1 MKTHLLHAMCLGL
14 GFGVLPALAQ
24 LPAPNAAGVSAG
36 HDIMSVKDL
45 DSANK
50 FWNALGAEPG
60 QLGTLKLIKLPG
72 VLYLMRAYDTKGGT
86 VLKGGTE
93 GSSVEYVGYKVKNL
107 KDTLAKMDAAGF
119 KPMPGAT
126 KIRAFLLTPD
136 AIKVRLVEDRSL
148 ATPVASDMIQMDVSN
163 VKEAQAWYEKWF
175 GAKLVKDGNE
185 TVADIPGHR
194 ILFVQAK
201 GPVETTKGRAF
212 DRIGLEVKNVEG
224 VCKNLD
230 GAGIK
235 LDGKGFARAKGMDLA
250 VCVITDPWG
259 TYIEISEGL
268 AAVK

>member
-1 MKTHLLHAMCLGL
+1 MCLGL
-14 GFGVLPALAQ
+14 GLGVLPMLAQ

-36 HDIMSVKDL
+36 HDIMSVKDV
-45 DSANK
+45 DAANK
-50 FWNALGAEPG
+50 FWDALGAGSG
-60 QLGTLKLIKLPG
+60 QLGTLKLIKFPG
-72 VLYLMRAYDTKGGT
+72 VLYLMRKADN
-86 VLKGGTE
+86 KGGTE
-93 GSSVEYVGYKVKNL
+93 GSSVGYVGYKVKSL

-126 KIRAFLLTPD
+126 ATQAFLLTPD

-148 ATPVASDMIQMDVSN
+148 ATPVASHMIQMNVSN

-185 TVADIPGHR
+185 TLADIPGHR
-194 ILFVQAK
+194 ILFVEAK
-201 GPVETTKGRAF
+201 GPAEPTKGRAL
-212 DRIGLEVKNVEG
+212 DRIGLEVKNVED

-230 GAGIK
+230 GAGFK

-250 VCVITDPWG
+250 VCVITDPFG